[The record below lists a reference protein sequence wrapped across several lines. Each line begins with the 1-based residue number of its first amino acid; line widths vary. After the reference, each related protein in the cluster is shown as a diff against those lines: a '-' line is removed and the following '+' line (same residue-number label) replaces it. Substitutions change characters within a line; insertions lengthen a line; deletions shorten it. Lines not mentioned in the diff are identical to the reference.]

1 MQTVGKSEKK
11 WYTYLMQI
19 TVVNGSVEYDGV
31 PILTD
36 VDFELHD
43 KEKIALVGRNGCG
56 KTTLLKALTGEVPFV
71 KGTGEEDFGM
81 YVTGK
86 PTLGYLRQ
94 VAFSDESVTLY
105 DEIKSAYADL
115 LALERRMNEALGCLQ
130 KTGSEEDAVAY
141 SRLHDQFEA
150 GGGYTYE
157 KECLIAI
164 KKFGFTEYEM
174 KKPLTEFSGGQRT
187 KIALLKLL
195 LSAPDVLL
203 LDEPTNHLDVEAV
216 EWLENYLK
224 NYRGSLIVVSHD
236 RMFLDRIVNVV
247 YEIEYGEA
255 TRYRGNYTAFWAQK
269 KANYEKALKDASLR
283 FKEIERLQKVVERF
297 RYKATK
303 AAMAQSKLKQI
314 ERLGAAGGAPSPYD
328 DKTFRSNFQPL
339 TESVKKTLIVDKLS
353 FGYDKPLGEL
363 SFTLERGQKLGV
375 VGANGC
381 GKSTFIR
388 TIMGKLPPLSGNYLF
403 GLHADVGYFDQTAT
417 QSASEQTVF
426 DYFHEAFPRM
436 TDTEVRTALGAFL
449 LTGEDVFKRVCDL
462 SGGEK
467 VRLALC
473 VILKTRPNVLILDE
487 PTNHMDIV
495 GKETFETMLS
505 AYTGTVI
512 VVSHDRYLINKVCD
526 RILGFHDGRAE
537 FFDGNYEEYEAKL
550 LLSAQPEQ
558 EKQEKQLKKKVS
570 DYKNSPQKE
579 QERRLRRIAALE
591 KKITENETILA
602 QKQAQLNS
610 PEVFSDY
617 KKIMELQT
625 EIDLISTQNEEL
637 FLEWSTLS
645 EE

>member
-1 MQTVGKSEKK
+1 
-11 WYTYLMQI
+11 MQI
-19 TVVNGSVEYDGV
+19 SVVNGSVEYDGV
-31 PILTD
+31 PVLTD

-43 KEKIALVGRNGCG
+43 KEKAALVGRNGCG
-56 KTTLLKALTGEVPFV
+56 KTTLLKALVGKVPFV

-86 PTLGYLRQ
+86 PTFGYLRQ
-94 VAFSDESVTLY
+94 VAFSDESVTLQT
-105 DEIKSAYADL
+105 EIKSAFADL
-115 LALERRMNEALGCLQ
+115 IDLEKRMNDALCRLQ
-130 KTGSEEDAVAY
+130 ASNSQEDAEAY
-141 SRLHDQFEA
+141 SRLHDLFE
-150 GGGYTYE
+150 GSGGYTYE

-164 KKFGFTEYEM
+164 KKFGFSDEEASR
-174 KKPLTEFSGGQRT
+174 PLTEFSGGQRT

-195 LSAPDVLL
+195 LSRPDVLF

-224 NYRGSLIVVSHD
+224 NYRGSLVIVSHD
-236 RMFLDRIVNVV
+236 RMFLDRVVNVV

-255 TRYRGNYTAFWAQK
+255 TRYKGNYSAFWAQK
-269 KANYEKALKDASLR
+269 KANYEKAVKDASLR

-314 ERLGAAGGAPSPYD
+314 ERLGAAGGAPSQYD
-328 DKTFRSNFQPL
+328 DRTFHSNFQPL

-353 FGYDKPLGEL
+353 FGYDKSLGEL

-381 GKSTFIR
+381 GKSTFVR
-388 TIMGKLPPLSGNYLF
+388 TLMGKLKPLSGNFMF
-403 GLHADVGYFDQTAT
+403 GLHAEIGYFDQTAT
-417 QSASEQTVF
+417 QSASENTVF
-426 DYFHEAFPRM
+426 DHFHEAFPRM

-449 LTGEDVFKRVCDL
+449 LTGDDVFKRVCDL

-473 VILKTRPNVLILDE
+473 MILKTRPNVLILDE

-495 GKETFETMLS
+495 GKETFEAMLS

-526 RILGFHDGRAE
+526 RILGFHNGTAEIFDGR
-537 FFDGNYEEYEAKL
+537 YEEYESN
-550 LLSAQPEQ
+550 LLSLPQEI
-558 EKQEKQLKKKVS
+558 EKQEKSPKKKVS

-579 QERRLRRIAALE
+579 EERRQRKIAALE
-591 KKITENETILA
+591 KKITENETVLS
-602 QKQAQLNS
+602 QKQAELNS

-617 KKIMELQT
+617 KKIMKLQE
-625 EIDLISTQNEEL
+625 EIDALTAQNEEL
-637 FLEWSTLS
+637 FLEWSSLS

>member
-1 MQTVGKSEKK
+1 
-11 WYTYLMQI
+11 MQI
-19 TVVNGSVEYDGV
+19 TVINGSVEYDGV
-31 PILTD
+31 PVLTD
-36 VDFELHD
+36 VDFTLHD

-86 PTLGYLRQ
+86 PTLGYLKQ
-94 VAFSDESVTLY
+94 VAFSDEKVTLFA
-105 DEIKSAYADL
+105 EIKSAYSDL
-115 LALERRMNEALGCLQ
+115 IALEESMNAALKRLQTEQTEEA
-130 KTGSEEDAVAY
+130 AIAY
-141 SRLHDQFEA
+141 SRLHDAFEG

-157 KECLIAI
+157 KECIIAI
-164 KKFGFTEYEM
+164 KKFGFSEQEM
-174 KKPLTEFSGGQRT
+174 QKPLTEFSGGQRT

-195 LSAPDVLL
+195 LSRPDVLL

-216 EWLENYLK
+216 EWLESYLK
-224 NYRGSLIVVSHD
+224 NYRGALVIVSHD
-236 RMFLDRIVNVV
+236 RMFLDRVVNVV

-255 TRYRGNYTAFWAQK
+255 TRYRGNYTAFWQQK
-269 KANYEKALKDASLR
+269 KANYEKAQKDASLR

-303 AAMAQSKLKQI
+303 ATMAQSKLKQI
-314 ERLGAAGGAPSPYD
+314 ERLGAVGGAPSPYD
-328 DKTFRSNFQPL
+328 DKTFHSNFQPL
-339 TESVKKTLIVDKLS
+339 VESVKKTLIVDKLS

-381 GKSTFIR
+381 GKSTFVR
-388 TIMGKLPPLSGNYLF
+388 TIMGKLRPLSGNYLF
-403 GLHADVGYFDQTAT
+403 GLHAEIGYFDQTAT
-417 QSASEQTVF
+417 QSASEKTVF
-426 DYFHEAFPRM
+426 DHFHDEFPRL

-473 VILKTRPNVLILDE
+473 MILKKRPNVLILDE

-495 GKETFETMLS
+495 GKETFETMLAS
-505 AYTGTVI
+505 YTGTVI
-512 VVSHDRYLINKVCD
+512 VVSHDRYLISKVCD
-526 RILGFHDGRAE
+526 RILGFRNGNAIYFE
-537 FFDGNYEEYEAKL
+537 GNYEEYEAKY
-550 LLSAQPEQ
+550 LLSATEQQQ
-558 EKQEKQLKKKVS
+558 EKKIKKSVA

-579 QERRLRRIAALE
+579 EEKRRKRIAVLE
-591 KKITENETILA
+591 QKITETEELIA
-602 QKQAQLNS
+602 QKQELLNS

-617 KKIMELQT
+617 KKIMELQK
-625 EIDLISTQNEEL
+625 EIEEL
-637 FLEWSTLS
+637 TTQEEALLAEWTELS
-645 EE
+645 EQI